1 MSNNNPMKAGEIE
14 VASTTIEKNIDL
26 IEPILLIP

>member
-1 MSNNNPMKAGEIE
+1 MSNNSPMSAGEIE

-26 IEPILLIP
+26 IEPI